1 MLTVP
6 ILQLTKFNQLQLAH
20 FEMRLEEWEKQNPT
34 ASREQWVKLSITET
48 FLFKR
53 GSPERRLW
61 GAKHFAPLLLRN
73 LLILNLVYL
82 IVCTDFQLL
91 DTIPGA
97 FSGTCASEL
106 PSTDL
111 AERVFCIDAI

>member
-1 MLTVP
+1 MGK
-6 ILQLTKFNQLQLAH
+6 TKSH
-20 FEMRLEEWEKQNPT
+20 C
-34 ASREQWVKLSITET
+34 SREAVGETINHRNFSIC
-48 FLFKR
+48 KR

-61 GAKHFAPLLLRN
+61 GAKQFTPLLLRN
-73 LLILNLVYL
+73 LLILNPVYL
-82 IVCTDFQLL
+82 TACTDFHLL